1 MEQEDIVK
9 ESDDPIRIMEDTI
22 NFIEDREKAKKAGG
36 YNIKNIYNFLSN
48 FSKGGLL
55 NQK

>member
-1 MEQEDIVK
+1 MK

-22 NFIEDREKAKKAGG
+22 HYIKDQEKERKAGG

-55 NQK
+55 YQK

>member
-22 NFIEDREKAKKAGG
+22 HYIKDQEKERKAGG

-55 NQK
+55 YQK